1 MSPTLPIAAAR
12 RAGLLASIRRR
23 STLFAVVFC
32 LILGLAV
39 ALLFLL
45 PVRYVASG
53 AIAVPVHDPTAAGEP
68 SKPADLS
75 NLDTQLL
82 LLRSPRLLRAAL
94 QAPGAIDAVIEECRY
109 DAANNP
115 LRWLRPGA
123 VACDALASGS
133 AASLDHV
140 QSRYRVEQAGSS
152 RILNVSYRSP
162 LPNVAQQLVNALI
175 AAFLDEHRAPQPK
188 SQPKPRED
196 ATASMRDE
204 LRRLEDELRKEIAK
218 LSDLRAA
225 AAAAS
230 VSKPMPLPQSADR
243 LASIR
248 RKLSAAEAARENAAA
263 RLAQPLRRA
272 AAVRREL
279 QAASADVERASRTLG
294 PKHPTLRELRRE
306 RDVLQR
312 RLAAESARIPA
323 DAQKAQD
330 AAAATIASLRRQMEA
345 AQAEARKDN
354 APVAAPKPRPEAEAD
369 RAAIEALQRSI
380 EGKRQQIAELSQRV
394 RALEAEPRAAASET
408 HVASLAILPSKP
420 DFPRAV
426 PLLAAGFALAL
437 LLAAAAALWRDR
449 ADKTVRTAADL
460 SALTSLPILAQ
471 MPQLRGARAA
481 AASPGAVLQRV
492 QADQAMQDA
501 LRKLLASLALSGGGK
516 RDFRRILV
524 TSPGRNEAKT
534 LTALSLAQFAAGAGR
549 RVLTVECDL
558 RHPSFAQTLAL
569 GPSPG
574 LAAVLRGEVP
584 PEAAIVKSAYAG
596 LDVLPAGAPRMDS
609 TELFMRLPM
618 QELMLCADGYDLAV
632 FDGPPTA
639 PLMDA
644 LILAKYVDGV
654 LCCTRWGR
662 SPIAATISAADTIR
676 EADGRMI
683 GFVITAVDR
692 DRQILFQ
699 PA

>member
-1 MSPTLPIAAAR
+1 MSPTLPIAAPR
-12 RAGLLASIRRR
+12 RTGLLATIRRR
-23 STLFAVVFC
+23 VALFAAVLGLVF
-32 LILGLAV
+32 GLAV

-45 PVRYVASG
+45 PVRYVATG
-53 AIAVPVHDPTAAGEP
+53 AIAVSEHEPANVGEP

-75 NLDTQLL
+75 NLDAHLL
-82 LLRSPRLLRAAL
+82 MLRSPRLLRAAM
-94 QAPGAIDAVIEECRY
+94 QAPGAIDAVVEECRY
-109 DAANNP
+109 DAAINP

-123 VACDALASGS
+123 VSCDGLAPGS
-133 AASLDHV
+133 AALLDHV
-140 QSRYRVEQAGSS
+140 HPRYRIAQDGSS
-152 RILNVSYRSP
+152 RILNVSYLSP
-162 LPNVAQQLVNALI
+162 LPDTAQRMVNALI
-175 AAFLDEHRAPQPK
+175 AAFLDEQRAP
-188 SQPKPRED
+188 QPKPRED

-204 LRRLEDELRKEIAK
+204 LRRLENELRGEIAK
-218 LSDLRAA
+218 LGDLRAA
-225 AAAAS
+225 AAAS
-230 VSKPMPLPQSADR
+230 VSRPIPPSQIPDR

-248 RKLSAAEAARENAAA
+248 QRLSAAEAARENAAT
-263 RLAQPLRRA
+263 RLAQPLRRTA
-272 AAVRREL
+272 AIRREL
-279 QAASADVERASRTLG
+279 QAASAEFERASRTLG

-312 RLAAESARIPA
+312 RLAAETARIPV
-323 DAQKAQD
+323 DARKAQD

-345 AQAEARKDN
+345 AQAEARKN
-354 APVAAPKPRPEAEAD
+354 IAPAAAPKPRPEAEVD

-380 EGKRQQIAELSQRV
+380 EGKRQRIAELSQRV

-408 HVASLAILPSKP
+408 HVASLAVMPGKP
-420 DFPRAV
+420 DFPKPV
-426 PLLAAGFALAL
+426 PLLAAGFALAFL
-437 LLAAAAALWRDR
+437 SAAAAALWCDR

-471 MPQLRGARAA
+471 MPQLRGVRSG
-481 AASPGAVLQRV
+481 SPGAILQRV

-501 LRKLLASLALSGGGK
+501 LRKLFASLALSGGGK

-524 TSPGRNEAKT
+524 TSLGRNEAKT

-549 RVLTVECDL
+549 RVLAVECDL
-558 RHPSFAQTLAL
+558 RHPSFAQALAL
-569 GPSPG
+569 RPSPG
-574 LAAVLRGEVP
+574 LAAVLKGEVP

-662 SPIAATISAADTIR
+662 SSIAATISAADTIR

-683 GFVITAVDR
+683 GFVITAADR